1 MGKIEAMQCSF
12 LSLCSKVEIVMLIF
26 VMKLILCFFFFFP
39 ARHPSLL
46 PSILCF
52 YSCIF
57 RKDEGGIPTKST
69 ALNQDS
75 NLVINMTQILRGT
88 LKFSGLGVWV
98 LGNLFVS
105 FGNIS
110 FHCLFFHHLTDCRL
124 GRRMAN
130 LRVRQLF

>member
-12 LSLCSKVEIVMLIF
+12 LSLCSKVEIVMMIF
-26 VMKLILCFFFFFP
+26 VMKL
-39 ARHPSLL
+39 
-46 PSILCF
+46 ILCF

-57 RKDEGGIPTKST
+57 RKDEGGIRTKSI

-98 LGNLFVS
+98 AGNLFVLS
-105 FGNIS
+105 RNIS
-110 FHCLFFHHLTDCRL
+110 SHCLFFHHLTDCRL